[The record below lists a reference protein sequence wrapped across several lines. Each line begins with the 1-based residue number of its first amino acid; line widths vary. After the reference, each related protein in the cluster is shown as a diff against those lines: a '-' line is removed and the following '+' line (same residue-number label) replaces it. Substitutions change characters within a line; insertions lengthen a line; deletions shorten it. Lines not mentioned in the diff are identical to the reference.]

1 MTMIKDNIYREIKQ
15 ITSVILVNAIL
26 WVPMICRVT
35 ELEQSLAEI
44 AAKQVSYEAPLVYET
59 FVEEIESET
68 LEVPESTLESFD
80 TLESTPEPIYEVS
93 STLTDEEI
101 DLIALLT
108 MGEAEGEPE
117 EGKRLVID
125 SVLNRVDSEHFPDT
139 VTDVIYQPG
148 QYTAMW
154 NTRVDRCYVREDI
167 RDLVIEELTSRTNT
181 DVVFFRTEYYHP
193 FGTPLFQVGNHY
205 FSKY

>member
-1 MTMIKDNIYREIKQ
+1 MMNNNLTLKQ
-15 ITSVILVNAIL
+15 LISIVLINTIMWIPVH
-26 WVPMICRVT
+26 CRIS
-35 ELEQSLAEI
+35 ELEKNNMKSTTEHVYHE
-44 AAKQVSYEAPLVYET
+44 VSVVYET
-59 FVEEIESET
+59 FVEDDTEDVESE
-68 LEVPESTLESFD
+68 PSD
-80 TLESTPEPIYEVS
+80 TVEPIQEAILEPVEEVS
-93 STLTDEEI
+93 YDITDEEI

-125 SVLNRVDSEHFPDT
+125 SVLNRVDSKHFPDT

>member
-1 MTMIKDNIYREIKQ
+1 MTMMNNNYLTPKQFLSIVLINSMMLMPMSYRL
-15 ITSVILVNAIL
+15 S
-26 WVPMICRVT
+26 
-35 ELEQSLAEI
+35 ELEQGH
-44 AAKQVSYEAPLVYET
+44 AAVTTEPVQYEAPLVYET
-59 FVEEIESET
+59 NIEEPQSEPT
-68 LEVPESTLESFD
+68 EALAPI
-80 TLESTPEPIYEVS
+80 PEPMYEVS
-93 STLTDEEI
+93 YVLTDEEI

-108 MGEAEGEPE
+108 MGEAEGETE

-139 VTDVIYQPG
+139 VKDVIYQPS

-167 RDLVIEELTSRTNT
+167 RQLVIEESIDRTNT
-181 DVVFFRTEYYHP
+181 EVVFFRTEHYHP